1 VNVEAVEDM
10 DVVLGALV
18 VAAIVVTIARV
29 VRARRRAVVRE
40 PGAPTFNVV
49 ALGLQGSGKTLLLS
63 SMYHHLQVPSSQS
76 YYLSAPY
83 DQVIALSRSFAQ
95 IADTSGDW
103 PPGTA
108 KGEVREYTFSVETQ
122 TTGTR
127 HTIFNLGYLEY
138 AGELL
143 TEPQPPGSTLLA
155 SLIRHIESAHALIG
169 IIDGYRIWQCLNGDL
184 VGQAHLQHALTA
196 MVSPMLRTSSPVT
209 FVITKWDLLQDLE
222 PDENSR
228 LHMVRNL
235 LMASPVFRD
244 LVRLHSARRV
254 VRLIPVSAVGPEFAT
269 LNGRGRIV
277 KRSDGHIR
285 PTNVDVPL
293 SAVIPDVFEQVEQNL
308 DATTLRA
315 ALEQA
320 RRQAGLG
327 PLESVAALGMFVG
340 QSAGRAVVGALA
352 SPAMAVLGG
361 PALGLFLASRGDA
374 PDDRLE
380 RRLSAAEERMHQL
393 RVARK
398 RVLRDLQSKVDV
410 LEGRLPGSRLS
421 SE

>member
-1 VNVEAVEDM
+1 MNVAL
-10 DVVLGALV
+10 VVLV
-18 VAAIVVTIARV
+18 VAAIVMVVVRV
-29 VRARRRAVVRE
+29 VSTRRRAAVRE
-40 PGAPTFNVV
+40 PAVPTFNVV

-76 YYLSAPY
+76 YYLTAPY

-95 IADTSGDW
+95 IADTSEDW

-108 KGEVREYTFSVETQ
+108 KGEVREYAFSVETQ
-122 TTGTR
+122 TTGDR

-155 SLIRHIESAHALIG
+155 SLIEHIESAHALIG
-169 IIDGYRIWQCLNGDL
+169 IIDGYRIRQALNGDL
-184 VGQAHLQHALTA
+184 AGQAHLQHGLTA
-196 MVSPMLRTSSPVT
+196 MIAPMMRTSSPVT
-209 FVITKWDLLQDLE
+209 FVITKWDLLRELE
-222 PDENSR
+222 PDENTR

-244 LVRLHSARRV
+244 LVRLYSAKRV

-269 LNGRGRIV
+269 LNGNGRIV

-293 SAVIPDVFEQVEQNL
+293 SAVIPDVFEQIEYNL
-308 DATTLRA
+308 DAATLRA

-327 PLESVAALGMFVG
+327 PLESAAALGRFVG
-340 QSAGRAVVGALA
+340 QAAGRAIVGALA
-352 SPAMAVLGG
+352 TPAMAALGG

-374 PDDRLE
+374 PDDRLD
-380 RRLSAAEERMHQL
+380 RQLSAAEERMHQL
-393 RVARK
+393 RIARK

-410 LEGRLPGSRLS
+410 LEGRLPSSRLS